1 MVSSILASSQFSA
14 ALLETRPEFKTNSVE
29 DAAQEFEAM
38 LIGLLLKSARE
49 AGSVFAEEDR
59 MTGGEGYLELAEQQ
73 LAKTLADS
81 GLLGFSRLLLQD
93 IKRLEQH
100 RGPQETAKRINSS
113 TVQQLNS
120 PNPQIFQY
128 SADKMTKTVVSVHKT
143 L

>member
-1 MVSSILASSQFSA
+1 MGSSIVAPLPFTP

-49 AGSVFAEEDR
+49 AGSVFTDEDK

-73 LAKTLADS
+73 LAKTLAHS

-93 IKRLEQH
+93 LNQIEQPRNAPH
-100 RGPQETAKRINSS
+100 PGLSSVKSGGEDNSTPKFES
-113 TVQQLNS
+113 Q
-120 PNPQIFQY
+120 
-128 SADKMTKTVVSVHKT
+128 VVISSR
-143 L
+143 

>member
-1 MVSSILASSQFSA
+1 MASSILAPLPFTP

-49 AGSVFAEEDR
+49 AGSVFADEDK

-81 GLLGFSRLLLQD
+81 GILGFSRLLLQD
-93 IKRLEQH
+93 INQIEQS
-100 RGPQETAKRINSS
+100 RNVAPPGLSS
-113 TVQQLNS
+113 TKSGGADNS
-120 PNPQIFQY
+120 APKLESQFVI
-128 SADKMTKTVVSVHKT
+128 SSR
-143 L
+143 

>member
-1 MVSSILASSQFSA
+1 MASSILAPIPFTPV
-14 ALLETRPEFKTNSVE
+14 LLATRPEFKTNSVE

-73 LAKTLADS
+73 LARTLADS

-93 IKRLEQH
+93 INQIEQS
-100 RGPQETAKRINSS
+100 RNVAPPGLSS
-113 TVQQLNS
+113 TKSGGADNS
-120 PNPQIFQY
+120 APKLESQFVI
-128 SADKMTKTVVSVHKT
+128 SSR
-143 L
+143 

>member
-1 MVSSILASSQFSA
+1 MDSSIGAPLPFTP

-49 AGSVFAEEDR
+49 AGSVFADEDK

-93 IKRLEQH
+93 IQRLEQH
-100 RGPQETAKRINSS
+100 HADGNRQLSGSTAKP
-113 TVQQLNS
+113 LNS
-120 PNPQIFQY
+120 PRPQILQY

>member
-49 AGSVFAEEDR
+49 AGGLFAEEDR

-73 LAKTLADS
+73 LAKTLADG

-93 IKRLEQH
+93 INQIAQRRNAPRPGGL
-100 RGPQETAKRINSS
+100 SS
-113 TVQQLNS
+113 PKSGGERTTPLPNLN
-120 PNPQIFQY
+120 
-128 SADKMTKTVVSVHKT
+128 HK

>member
-1 MVSSILASSQFSA
+1 MHGSILASSQFTP

-49 AGSVFAEEDR
+49 AGSVFADEDK

-73 LAKTLADS
+73 LARTLADS

-93 IKRLEQH
+93 INQIEQS
-100 RGPQETAKRINSS
+100 RNVAAPGLSS
-113 TVQQLNS
+113 TKSVGEDNS
-120 PNPQIFQY
+120 APKLESQFVI
-128 SADKMTKTVVSVHKT
+128 SSR
-143 L
+143 